1 MSVKLLVL
9 FIASIVGLF
18 ILIKQ
23 KKPLYFLFWLGVSL
37 TFIRRLSVPI
47 IDEINISFAIFTAL
61 ILFKPAILFCKFNF
75 KEWRLWYLVFAIG
88 IINTFI
94 FSQNEEWFIGTD
106 VISKAYNW
114 GVKFLV
120 IIFVSSCVVYF
131 VKTKDDLSKLMNLF
145 MLSCFVFSFTAT
157 MAYFGFY
164 DGVVIYGEGSLR
176 DAQDLSKDI
185 IYSEIYGISPSN
197 LVFGISALAIVF
209 VPYLKWQKWQKYILM
224 ILVIFA
230 VIISLKRLA
239 ILCLIVTLFYYLII
253 ETKRGNNIWLLII
266 LILILF
272 AGSTYYGLI
281 YKRFFSAINT
291 MNSNITIDN
300 SSDIRLI
307 RYKIAYDAFLESPIF
322 GKGLGYL
329 TFIHNGFIE
338 ILGNLGMLGL
348 IIFKPIISP
357 LSKIRTN
364 FYNPWAISLI
374 IMMLTLVM
382 FEAAINRVEIMY
394 YLGLLYGGYL
404 VSVKLN

>member
-1 MSVKLLVL
+1 
-9 FIASIVGLF
+9 
-18 ILIKQ
+18 
-23 KKPLYFLFWLGVSL
+23 
-37 TFIRRLSVPI
+37 
-47 IDEINISFAIFTAL
+47 
-61 ILFKPAILFCKFNF
+61 
-75 KEWRLWYLVFAIG
+75 
-88 IINTFI
+88 
-94 FSQNEEWFIGTD
+94 
-106 VISKAYNW
+106 
-114 GVKFLV
+114 
-120 IIFVSSCVVYF
+120 
-131 VKTKDDLSKLMNLF
+131 
-145 MLSCFVFSFTAT
+145 
-157 MAYFGFY
+157 
-164 DGVVIYGEGSLR
+164 
-176 DAQDLSKDI
+176 
-185 IYSEIYGISPSN
+185 
-197 LVFGISALAIVF
+197 
-209 VPYLKWQKWQKYILM
+209 
-224 ILVIFA
+224 
-230 VIISLKRLA
+230 
-239 ILCLIVTLFYYLII
+239 
-253 ETKRGNNIWLLII
+253 
-266 LILILF
+266 LILF